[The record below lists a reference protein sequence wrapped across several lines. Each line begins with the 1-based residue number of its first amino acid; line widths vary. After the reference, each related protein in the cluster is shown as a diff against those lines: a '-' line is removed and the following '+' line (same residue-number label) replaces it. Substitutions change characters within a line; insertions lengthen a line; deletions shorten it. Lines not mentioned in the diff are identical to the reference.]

1 MFYRSLPIFFLLLIC
16 PGILH
21 ANPPSIPPSSAG
33 MASQRLDAIE
43 PIVNAALAD
52 HKMSGC
58 VVLIGRRAGI
68 VYHRAFGYRQLL
80 PEKQPMLPETLFDL
94 ASLTK
99 PLATATSIHLLQT
112 RGQLQFDDPASQ
124 YLPEFQS
131 HGKAHITIRQLL
143 THTSGLLPDNNL
155 KDYQDGKLIA
165 FQRIDE
171 LGLRANPDEKFMYS
185 DVGFIVLGRI
195 VEQIS
200 GISLAEFTLKE
211 IFQPLQ
217 MNETG
222 YNPPETLQRKAA
234 VTQQRDGNWIQ
245 GQVHDPRAW
254 LLEGVAG
261 HAGLFSTATDLAKYA
276 TAILRTSQ
284 QESTAPFHL
293 SMVNMMSTP
302 QQVPGGHRTLGWD
315 SQSAYSS
322 NRGDLFSSQAFGHG
336 GFTGTS
342 FWIDP
347 ELDLYV
353 IFLSNRVHPDGKG
366 SVNQLAGR
374 IGTIAAAAIY
384 CCPDQ

>member
-1 MFYRSLPIFFLLLIC
+1 MFNRSLSIFVLLISYSVV
-16 PGILH
+16 LY
-21 ANPPSIPPSSAG
+21 AEPPKISSQSAG
-33 MASQRLDAIE
+33 MDSQRLDAIE
-43 PIVNAALAD
+43 PIVDRAVAD
-52 HKMSGC
+52 QEMPGC

-80 PEKQPMLPETLFDL
+80 PEKQPMLKETLFDL

-99 PLATATSIHLLQT
+99 PLATATSIHLLQKK
-112 RGQLQFDDPASQ
+112 GQLQFDDPASQ
-124 YLPEFQS
+124 YLPDFHSQ
-131 HGKAHITIRQLL
+131 GKANITIRQLL

-155 KDYQDGKLIA
+155 KDYQDGKRIA
-165 FQRIDE
+165 YQRIDE
-171 LGLRANPDEKFMYS
+171 LDLRAKPNEKFMYS
-185 DVGFIVLGRI
+185 DVGYIVLGRI
-195 VEQIS
+195 VEQVS
-200 GISLAEFTLKE
+200 GSSLAEFTSKE

-222 YNPPETLQRKAA
+222 FNPSETLRHKAA
-234 VTQQRDGNWIQ
+234 VTQMRDGKWIQ

-254 LLEGVAG
+254 ELEGIAG

-276 TAILRTSQ
+276 TAILQASQ
-284 QESTAPFHL
+284 KISTTPFNQSL
-293 SMVNMMSTP
+293 VNMMSTP
-302 QQVPGGHRTLGWD
+302 QQIPGGLRTLGWD

-322 NRGDLFSSQAFGHG
+322 NRGDLFSSHAFGHG

-366 SVNQLAGR
+366 SVNRLAGR

-384 CCPDQ
+384 TCPDQ